1 MVIPQGEAGLFNL
14 NVGACLF
21 EGSLQLLSFGLGDLL
36 LDGSRGSVNKVLGF
50 LQSETEGF
58 LDSLDNLKL
67 GLASGGEDNVEFG
80 LLCRSGLSGCNRAGN
95 CDCSCC
101 RLDTILF
108 LENLSEFLNVF
119 YRKVYQ
125 LFCKCFYICHN

>member
-14 NVGACLF
+14 NFGACLF
-21 EGSLQLLSFGLGDLL
+21 EGSLQLLSFCLGDLL
-36 LDGSRGSVNKVLGF
+36 LYLSRGSVNKVLGF

-58 LDSLDNLKL
+58 LDGLDDLQL
-67 GLASGGEDNVEFG
+67 RLTGGGEDNVEFG
-80 LLCRSGLSGCNRAGN
+80 LLSRSSLSGCSGAGN

-119 YRKVYQ
+119 YRKVNQ